1 MKRKM
6 TRVLEQWKDDT
17 DKVALVIAGSR
28 RIGKTHV
35 IEEFCR
41 ERYGSYLRL
50 DLSEK
55 RARDIFRDSIRASK
69 ILDGISLGYPEF
81 RLIEGDTVLFL
92 DGIHLCRNAWYALK
106 PLVWDGSV
114 DVVAADSL
122 MYVKEEDETRHV
134 SPMGYEIVYRMYPMD
149 FEEYLWAVGLSEDD
163 TAGIRR
169 RFRDC
174 EPFDE
179 DTLKALMEQ
188 HARYMETGGLP
199 AVVEASL
206 SDRDR
211 VERLQRDLLTEYRRD
226 ILEYAPSSM
235 RDRALACSDS
245 MPEMLGRRGK
255 KFLFSKAES
264 RTGNRG
270 SAGRREYG
278 MPVEWIVESGLAVL
292 CRNISERDRLMIP
305 WLKRPF
311 KLYCFD
317 TGILGAMFAADPG
330 FDGNDQGA
338 MAENYVADMIASYG
352 YGLNY
357 LERDD
362 AKGRIE
368 IDFVVNI
375 GGEWTAI
382 QVMSG
387 KRRRSGSLK
396 KLRTDPIYAGY
407 KVKRFIKFENGNVFT
422 DELGVEHYPIF
433 AAAFMDELD
442 RSPELPESFEPL
454 PLNL

>member
-6 TRVLEQWKDDT
+6 TRILEQWKENP
-17 DKVALVIAGSR
+17 DKVALVIAGCR
-28 RIGKTHV
+28 RIGKTRV
-35 IEEFCR
+35 IEEFCN
-41 ERYGSYLRL
+41 EHYGNYCRL

-55 RARDIFRDSIRASK
+55 KARDIFRDSIRASK
-69 ILDGISLGYPEF
+69 ILDRISLEYPEF

-122 MYVKEEDETRHV
+122 MYVKEEDGPRHV

-169 RFRDC
+169 IIGDC

-179 DTLKALMEQ
+179 DALKTLME
-188 HARYMETGGLP
+188 HHRRYMETGGLP
-199 AVVEASL
+199 AIVEASL
-206 SDRDR
+206 SDRDGIK
-211 VERLQRDLLTEYRRD
+211 RLQRDLLSEYRRD
-226 ILEYAPSSM
+226 ILEYAPPSV
-235 RDRALACSDS
+235 RNRALACFDS
-245 MPEMLGRRGK
+245 MPDMLGRRGK
-255 KFLFSKAES
+255 KFLFSKAEA
-264 RTGNRG
+264 RVGNRG

-278 MPVEWIVESGLAVL
+278 GPVEWIAESGLAVP
-292 CRNISERDRLMIP
+292 CRNLSEKDRLKRDM
-305 WLKRPF
+305 LKGPF

-317 TGILGAMFAADPG
+317 TGILGTMFAADPG
-330 FDGNDQGA
+330 FDGNNQGA
-338 MAENYVADMIASYG
+338 MAENYVADMIAMCG
-352 YGLNY
+352 YVPNY

-362 AKGRIE
+362 AEGRIE
-368 IDFVVNI
+368 IDFMVNI

-382 QVMSG
+382 QVASG
-387 KRRRSGSLK
+387 KDRRSGSLK
-396 KLRTDPIYAGY
+396 KLRTDPIYVGY
-407 KVKRFIKFENGNVFT
+407 RVERFIKFENGNVFT